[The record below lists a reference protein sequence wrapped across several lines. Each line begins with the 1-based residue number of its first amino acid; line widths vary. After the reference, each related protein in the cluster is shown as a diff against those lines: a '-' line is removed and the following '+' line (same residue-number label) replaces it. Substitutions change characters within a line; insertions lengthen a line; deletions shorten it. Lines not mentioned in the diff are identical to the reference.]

1 MQGGI
6 RAKVEF
12 GTVPEDN
19 STILQGIGIIGSD
32 QEITG

>member
-6 RAKVEF
+6 RVKTEF

-19 STILQGIGIIGSD
+19 STILQGFQVVSEKTIR
-32 QEITG
+32 